1 MLEAIGNNV
10 KAYFARGVTT
20 YIKKKQNFVKTCHL
34 YNITSKKENKRLI
47 LFAYSCPDCYLGCI

>member
-20 YIKKKQNFVKTCHL
+20 YIKKN
-34 YNITSKKENKRLI
+34 KKKNRI
-47 LFAYSCPDCYLGCI
+47 LLKLVICIEIRD